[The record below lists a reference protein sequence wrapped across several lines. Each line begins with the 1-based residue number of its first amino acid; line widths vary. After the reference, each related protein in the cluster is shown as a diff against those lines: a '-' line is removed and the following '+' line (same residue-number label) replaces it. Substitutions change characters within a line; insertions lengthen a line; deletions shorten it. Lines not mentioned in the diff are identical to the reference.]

1 MFTERAAA
9 PAIKFLERGKH
20 MNSRN
25 RRILLIAC
33 AAALLLSAALL
44 LGAGRGRT
52 PVTEDTAIIT
62 VNGREYTR
70 VPLSAPRT
78 VTVSQTDG
86 SVNVI
91 EVTAEGAVML
101 SSTCENQLCVHMG
114 QVTRDN
120 WEFRP
125 NGAFIICL
133 PNRVSVE
140 LAVVE

>member
-1 MFTERAAA
+1 
-9 PAIKFLERGKH
+9 

-78 VTVSQTDG
+78 VTVSQSDG

>member
-1 MFTERAAA
+1 
-9 PAIKFLERGKH
+9 

-33 AAALLLSAALL
+33 AAVLLLCAVLL
-44 LGAGRGRT
+44 LTAGRGRT
-52 PVTEDTAIIT
+52 PVTEDTVIIT

-78 VTVSQTDG
+78 VTVSQSDG

-101 SSTCENQLCVHMG
+101 SSTCKNQLCVHMG

-120 WEFRP
+120 WELRP